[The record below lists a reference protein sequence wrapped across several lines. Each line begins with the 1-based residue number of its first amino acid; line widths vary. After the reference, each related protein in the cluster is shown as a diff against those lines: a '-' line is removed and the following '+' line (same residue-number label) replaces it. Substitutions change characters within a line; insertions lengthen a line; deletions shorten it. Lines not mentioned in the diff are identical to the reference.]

1 MEPPPN
7 SSFNVHCLFLLIPAT
22 VLVSVDLGPRCPKS
36 NAEGPCMCQTVVTW
50 AQTKHSATA
59 PCSLDGRSGHGTK
72 MSQHVRRVSLPW
84 GVRARRSGHRH
95 ARAAGRH
102 LAHHSARPLPLPRR
116 TPKIRSSSA
125 APRVSVRG
133 EQQRTCRNQA
143 LWMPSICCCSCL
155 RRARRRVDHELYEV
169 ADENYPFAQPVK
181 TFLPNIFVL

>member
-36 NAEGPCMCQTVVTW
+36 NAEGPCICQTVVTW

-95 ARAAGRH
+95 AGAAPGASFCSTPGASFCSTPATAKTDAENPVLICRAQSQRQLCGCHR
-102 LAHHSARPLPLPRR
+102 
-116 TPKIRSSSA
+116 SA
-125 APRVSVRG
+125 AAPVS
-133 EQQRTCRNQA
+133 E
-143 LWMPSICCCSCL
+143 
-155 RRARRRVDHELYEV
+155 ELGV
-169 ADENYPFAQPVK
+169 VWITNCMR
-181 TFLPNIFVL
+181 